1 MLILPNVPP
10 HGVLSTLQMGKLR
23 LGALCHLRFSSRKS
37 IVSALSVFLPLNDT
51 RMGLLH
57 PRRGKVFHPT
67 ESRQF
72 IRLAFPSPRGVA
84 VATSPRFARSPA
96 EAGRHLPC
104 AHRCP
109 SPCLLREDEPALLG
123 QSRVP
128 LLLSNVHP
136 RAWLPWVPAPSS
148 GSTAHRLTSLPFA
161 PWVPPARDGSPF
173 FLNTQNTMN
182 LTIQLLPRE

>member
-1 MLILPNVPP
+1 
-10 HGVLSTLQMGKLR
+10 MGKLR

-37 IVSALSVFLPLNDT
+37 IVSALRVFLPLNDT

-57 PRRGKVFHPT
+57 PRKGKVFHPT

-84 VATSPRFARSPA
+84 VATSPRFAQSPA

-109 SPCLLREDEPALLG
+109 SPCLLREDGPALLG
-123 QSRVP
+123 QSRGAP
-128 LLLSNVHP
+128 LTAQQRP
-136 RAWLPWVPAPSS
+136 PSS
-148 GSTAHRLTSLPFA
+148 MAALGACAQFGVHRPPSHEPSFRSLGTTSQGWHPSLFKHSKHNESYHTT
-161 PWVPPARDGSPF
+161 SPQRVE
-173 FLNTQNTMN
+173 L
-182 LTIQLLPRE
+182 